1 MNIRGV
7 KSWQILWV
15 KGRGL
20 CSLFTVQRIEMDTSW
35 FKDVVK
41 DWPALA
47 DYRHV
52 RDFARDHAVFNDGAE
67 RGTYWAPARAH
78 RQDSR

>member
-1 MNIRGV
+1 MEI
-7 KSWQILWV
+7 SWI
-15 KGRGL
+15 
-20 CSLFTVQRIEMDTSW
+20 
-35 FKDVVK
+35 KDVVK